1 MCPLLGYCCPG
12 LDESCPRSTS
22 LFSAK
27 SLKDCSKQRSLNL
40 DRSLLPLCFRRYGCI
55 CFLQVT
61 IRASRGQ
68 PRTVPI
74 SSNDMPQGTG
84 QETTPLSSSTDPQP
98 IFLYPPVQRNVQ
110 KRAVK
115 KMSERFAKFQIKKDF
130 KGNVVSFLM
139 PQ

>member
-12 LDESCPRSTS
+12 WDESCPGSIS
-22 LFSAK
+22 LFFAK
-27 SLKDCSKQRSLNL
+27 TLRDCSRQRSLNV
-40 DRSLLPLCFRRYGCI
+40 DRSLLPLCFRRCGCL

-68 PRTVPI
+68 PRTVLV

-115 KMSERFAKFQIKKDF
+115 KMSEHFAKFQTKKGF
-130 KGNVVSFLM
+130 
-139 PQ
+139 